1 MTIKIKD
8 KTMYRI
14 ITIALSISICFA
26 ADNIQS
32 RMDKLMQSLQEKY
45 QIYSPED
52 LHKLT
57 SRSNTNNRS
66 FSSSDMDD
74 LFGEWFLEEENY
86 EMYVTVGHDQSIPNM
101 IQMMALM
108 EAEGNVTVTA
118 SDYETELTYM
128 LDPSMMDMDN
138 GDDDDDDDDDTY
150 SYGPRIGMY
159 LTDLDP
165 GGGGIYFDETDTE
178 ATITFVDVPLLG
190 GGDGLNTFQVQLFY
204 SSGQIIISYKDLS
217 LNGSNTDQAPGG
229 LAIGIANGEGHYDEV
244 DLSESAGESYS
255 FPVEG
260 YSDSNELDLAYK
272 QITFTPNSDFS
283 EYSVSATTITDL
295 PASYS
300 NEITV
305 EDDDYTEQSLSSYFE
320 FYGNSYNQIYI
331 NNDGNIGF
339 EDGDDTCVCSACDD
353 GDGDCA
359 AAYLSGEGDIDHDPL
374 FIGEE
379 DYNAFSTLIYA
390 QNYTALIFAQDY
402 VDDYSSNHG
411 QSSFELDSVFNLVI
425 EGDNVSGG
433 LGGDNPGNCE
443 INWPED
449 PYRMAV
455 YSFVSEYVLS
465 EGASVG
471 CFVDDVSL
479 DQTFSY
485 VALEMESLWSGG
497 DNGDDGDD
505 DYDLFILNFDFLDFF
520 QFMFGVPP
528 EGVDNPLIVMINFE
542 EEIVAAQGL
551 TAFGQDPDLYIADP
565 SDVASSVS
573 FDMDDQTLIITELSL
588 MDSPGTAVLS
598 LNGTIGP
605 GMIDLV
611 AGVSTEIPGFGIDI
625 LEEESEAT
633 EVYIVFHEDSTGMG
647 IEIEEDEE
655 YGDIIDTSYF
665 DWLATS
671 DSLWL
676 FEDEWI
682 CSEDD
687 ESYSSEEECSM
698 ECDAECQNNVDV
710 EGKPLSYEFSDDTLF
725 IRETGYPCEEEG
737 VDTYDECIEEVD
749 MDFLLGDLE
758 DIEDLYIHNT
768 LVMLSTGDDVS
779 LADVTVMPEKF
790 TLHQNYPN
798 PFNPITTLRYELPE
812 QTHVNITIYDMLG
825 RKVKTILNEQQS
837 PGYKQLIWDASNDYG
852 KPVSAGI
859 YLYQIQ
865 AGEYISTKKMVL
877 LK

>member
-1 MTIKIKD
+1 
-8 KTMYRI
+8 MYRI
-14 ITIALSISICFA
+14 GIISLSLSICFA
-26 ADNIQS
+26 SDDIQS
-32 RMDKLMQSLQEKY
+32 RMDKLMKSFQEKY

-74 LFGEWFLEEENY
+74 LLGEWFVEEENY
-86 EMYVTVGHDQSIPNM
+86 EMYVTVGHDQSIPNIMQM
-101 IQMMALM
+101 IAMM

-128 LDPSMMDMDN
+128 LYASMLEMDN
-138 GDDDDDDDDDTY
+138 GDDDDDD
-150 SYGPRIGMY
+150 
-159 LTDLDP
+159 
-165 GGGGIYFDETDTE
+165 
-178 ATITFVDVPLLG
+178 
-190 GGDGLNTFQVQLFY
+190 
-204 SSGQIIISYKDLS
+204 
-217 LNGSNTDQAPGG
+217 
-229 LAIGIANGEGHYDEV
+229 
-244 DLSESAGESYS
+244 
-255 FPVEG
+255 
-260 YSDSNELDLAYK
+260 
-272 QITFTPNSDFS
+272 
-283 EYSVSATTITDL
+283 
-295 PASYS
+295 
-300 NEITV
+300 
-305 EDDDYTEQSLSSYFE
+305 
-320 FYGNSYNQIYI
+320 
-331 NNDGNIGF
+331 
-339 EDGDDTCVCSACDD
+339 
-353 GDGDCA
+353 
-359 AAYLSGEGDIDHDPL
+359 PL
-374 FIGEE
+374 FLGED

-433 LGGDNPGNCE
+433 LGGNNPGNCE

-471 CFVDDVSL
+471 CFVDDGTL

-497 DNGDDGDD
+497 DDGDDGDD
-505 DYDLFILNFDFLDFF
+505 DSDLFIMNFGFLDYFL
-520 QFMFGVPP
+520 FMFGIPP
-528 EGVDNPLIVMINFE
+528 EGVDNPLMVMINFE

-551 TAFGQDPDLYIADP
+551 TAFGQDPDIYVADP

-573 FDMDDQTLIITELSL
+573 FDMDEQTLIITELSL
-588 MDSPGTAVLS
+588 MDSTETAVLS

-605 GMIDLV
+605 GMIEFL
-611 AGVSTEIPGFGIDI
+611 AGVVTEMPIPMLDGEEDI
-625 LEEESEAT
+625 P
-633 EVYIVFHEDSTGMG
+633 EVYMIFNEDSTGME
-647 IEIEEDEE
+647 IEIIEDED
-655 YGDIIDTSYF
+655 YGDMIDTSYF
-665 DWLATS
+665 DWFATS
-671 DSLWL
+671 DSLW
-676 FEDEWI
+676 FIEDEWI
-682 CSEDD
+682 CDGGEGYTDSF
-687 ESYSSEEECSM
+687 SSEEECNE
-698 ECDAECQNNVDV
+698 ECNTDCYYDEDNDGMAIY
-710 EGKPLSYEFSDDTLF
+710 YEFSDDTLF
-725 IRETGYPCEEEG
+725 ISVTEYPCE
-737 VDTYDECIEEVD
+737 DFNDYDECIEEGE
-749 MDFLLGDLE
+749 MDLFIGELE
-758 DIEDLYIHNT
+758 DIQDAYIHNT
-768 LVMLSTGDDVS
+768 LVMLPTGDDVS

-790 TLHQNYPN
+790 MLHQNYPN

>member
-1 MTIKIKD
+1 
-8 KTMYRI
+8 MYRI
-14 ITIALSISICFA
+14 VIIALSLSICVA
-26 ADNIQS
+26 SDDIQS
-32 RMDKLMQSLQEKY
+32 RMDKLMESLQEKY

-74 LFGEWFLEEENY
+74 LFGEWFVEEENY
-86 EMYVTVGHDQSIPNM
+86 EMYVTVGSDQSIPNM
-101 IQMMALM
+101 MQMTAMM
-108 EAEGNVTVTA
+108 EAEGNVTATA

-128 LDPSMMDMDN
+128 LYASMLEIDN
-138 GDDDDDDDDDTY
+138 GDDDDDDDNYT
-150 SYGPRIGMY
+150 YGPRIGMY
-159 LTDLDP
+159 LTDLYP
-165 GGGGIYFDETDTE
+165 GDGGAVYFDETDTE
-178 ATITFVDVPLLG
+178 ATITFVDVPLF
-190 GGDGLNTFQVQLFY
+190 DDSDALNTFQVQLIY
-204 SSGQIIISYKDLS
+204 SSGEIIISYKDLS
-217 LNGSNTDQAPGG
+217 LTGSNTEQAPGG
-229 LAIGIANGEGHYDEV
+229 LAIGIANGEGDYDEV

-339 EDGDDTCVCSACDD
+339 EDGDETCVCWVCDD

-359 AAYLSGEGDIDHDPL
+359 AAYLSGESNIDNDPL
-374 FIGEE
+374 FVGED
-379 DYNAFSTLIYA
+379 DYNAASVLIYA

-411 QSSFELDSVFNLVI
+411 QSTFELDSEFNLVI

-465 EGASVG
+465 EGGSVG
-471 CFVDDVSL
+471 CFVDDGTL
-479 DQTFSY
+479 DQTFAY

-497 DNGDDGDD
+497 DGGNDGDD
-505 DYDLFILNFDFLDFF
+505 DSDLFIMNFDVLNFFL
-520 QFMFGVPP
+520 FMFGMPP
-528 EGVDNPLIVMINFE
+528 EGVDNPLMVMINFE

-551 TAFGQDPDLYIADP
+551 TAFGQDPDIYIADP
-565 SDVASSVS
+565 SDFESSVS
-573 FDMDDQTLIITELSL
+573 FDMDEQTLIITELSL
-588 MDSPGTAVLS
+588 MDSTGTAVLS

-605 GMIDLV
+605 DMIDLV
-611 AGVSTEIPGFGIDI
+611 AGVSTEIPYFNMEIFGEE
-625 LEEESEAT
+625 LEAPEI
-633 EVYIVFHEDSTGMG
+633 YMVFHEDSTGMT
-647 IEIEEDEE
+647 IEIEEDED
-655 YGDIIDTSYF
+655 YGDMIDTSYF
-665 DWLATS
+665 DWFATS

-682 CSEDD
+682 CDGGEGYTDSFA
-687 ESYSSEEECSM
+687 SEEECNE
-698 ECDAECQNNVDV
+698 ECNTDCYYDEDNDGMAIY
-710 EGKPLSYEFSDDTLF
+710 YEFSDDTLF
-725 IRETGYPCEEEG
+725 ISVTEYPCE
-737 VDTYDECIEEVD
+737 DFNDYDECIEEGE
-749 MDFLLGDLE
+749 MDLFIGELE
-758 DIEDLYIHNT
+758 DIQDFYIHNT
-768 LVMLSTGDDVS
+768 LVMLPTGDDVS

-790 TLHQNYPN
+790 TIHQNYPN
-798 PFNPITTLRYELPE
+798 PFNPVTTLRYDLPE
-812 QTHVNITIYDMLG
+812 QTHVNITVYDMLG
-825 RKVKTILNEQQS
+825 RKVRTIFNQQQA
-837 PGYKQLIWDASNDYG
+837 PGYKSLIWDATNDYG

-865 AGEYISTKKMVL
+865 AGEYMQTKKMVL

>member
-1 MTIKIKD
+1 
-8 KTMYRI
+8 MYRI
-14 ITIALSISICFA
+14 VIIALSLSICVA
-26 ADNIQS
+26 SDDIQS
-32 RMDKLMQSLQEKY
+32 RMDKLMKSIQEKY

-74 LFGEWFLEEENY
+74 LFGEWFVEEENY
-86 EMYVTVGHDQSIPNM
+86 EMYVTVGSDQSIPNM
-101 IQMMALM
+101 MQMTAMM
-108 EAEGNVTVTA
+108 EAEGNVTATA

-128 LDPSMMDMDN
+128 LYASMLEMDN
-138 GDDDDDDDDDTY
+138 GDNDDDDDTY

-165 GGGGIYFDETDTE
+165 SGGGIYFDETDAE

-204 SSGQIIISYKDLS
+204 SSGEIIISYKDLS
-217 LNGSNTDQAPGG
+217 LTGSNTEQAPGG
-229 LAIGIANGEGHYDEV
+229 LAIGIANGEGDYDEV

-283 EYSVSATTITDL
+283 EYSVSATTITGL

-374 FIGEE
+374 FLGED

-465 EGASVG
+465 EGGSVG
-471 CFVDDVSL
+471 CFVDDVTL
-479 DQTFSY
+479 DQTFAY

-497 DNGDDGDD
+497 DDGDDGDD
-505 DYDLFILNFDFLDFF
+505 DSDLFIMNFDVLNFFL
-520 QFMFGVPP
+520 FMFGMPP
-528 EGVDNPLIVMINFE
+528 EGVDNPLMVMINFE

-551 TAFGQDPDLYIADP
+551 TAFGQDPDIYIADP
-565 SDVASSVS
+565 SDFESSVS
-573 FDMDDQTLIITELSL
+573 FDMDEQTLIITELSL
-588 MDSPGTAVLS
+588 MDSTETAVLS

-611 AGVSTEIPGFGIDI
+611 AGVSTEIPGLDMEI
-625 LEEESEAT
+625 LGEELEAP
-633 EVYIVFHEDSTGMG
+633 EVYMVFHEDSTGMI
-647 IEIEEDEE
+647 IEIEEDED
-655 YGDIIDTSYF
+655 YGDMIDTSYF
-665 DWLATS
+665 DWFATS

-676 FEDEWI
+676 FDDEWI
-682 CSEDD
+682 CDGGEGYTDSFA
-687 ESYSSEEECSM
+687 SEEECNE
-698 ECDAECQNNVDV
+698 ECNTDCYYDEDNDGMA
-710 EGKPLSYEFSDDTLF
+710 LYYEFSDDTLF
-725 IRETGYPCEEEG
+725 ISVTEYPCE
-737 VDTYDECIEEVD
+737 DFNDYDECIEEGE
-749 MDFLLGDLE
+749 MDLFIGELE
-758 DIEDLYIHNT
+758 DIQDFYIHNT
-768 LVMLSTGDDVS
+768 LVMLPTGDDVS

-790 TLHQNYPN
+790 TIHQNYPN
-798 PFNPITTLRYELPE
+798 PFNPVTTLRYDLPE
-812 QTHVNITIYDMLG
+812 NGNVNITIYDMLG
-825 RKVKTILNEQQS
+825 RQVKTLINQNQDA
-837 PGYKQLIWDASNDYG
+837 GYRSVIWNATNNYG
-852 KPVSAGI
+852 EPVSAGI

-865 AGEYISTKKMVL
+865 AGEYMQTKKMVL

>member
-1 MTIKIKD
+1 
-8 KTMYRI
+8 MYRI
-14 ITIALSISICFA
+14 VIIALSLSICVA
-26 ADNIQS
+26 SDDIQS
-32 RMDKLMQSLQEKY
+32 RMDKLMKSIQEKY

-74 LFGEWFLEEENY
+74 LFGEWFVEEENY
-86 EMYVTVGHDQSIPNM
+86 EMYVTVGSDQSIPNM
-101 IQMMALM
+101 MQMTAMM
-108 EAEGNVTVTA
+108 EAEGNVTATA

-128 LDPSMMDMDN
+128 LYASMLEMDN
-138 GDDDDDDDDDTY
+138 GDDDDDDDDTY

-165 GGGGIYFDETDTE
+165 SGGGIYFDETDAE

-204 SSGQIIISYKDLS
+204 SSGEIIISYKDLS
-217 LNGSNTDQAPGG
+217 LTGSNTEQAPGG
-229 LAIGIANGEGHYDEV
+229 LAIGIANGEGDYDEV

-339 EDGDDTCVCSACDD
+339 EDGDDTCVCSVCDD

-374 FIGEE
+374 FLGED

-465 EGASVG
+465 EGGSVG
-471 CFVDDVSL
+471 CFVDDVTL

-497 DNGDDGDD
+497 DDGDDGDD
-505 DYDLFILNFDFLDFF
+505 DSDLFIMNFDVLNFFL
-520 QFMFGVPP
+520 FMFGMPP
-528 EGVDNPLIVMINFE
+528 EGVDNPLMVMINFE

-551 TAFGQDPDLYIADP
+551 TAFGQDPDIYIADP
-565 SDVASSVS
+565 SDFESSVS
-573 FDMDDQTLIITELSL
+573 FDMDEQTLIITELSL
-588 MDSPGTAVLS
+588 MDSTETAVLS

-611 AGVSTEIPGFGIDI
+611 AGVSTEIPGLDMEI
-625 LEEESEAT
+625 LGEELEAP
-633 EVYIVFHEDSTGMG
+633 EVYMVFHEDSTGMI
-647 IEIEEDEE
+647 IEIEEDED
-655 YGDIIDTSYF
+655 YGDMIDTSYF
-665 DWLATS
+665 DWFATS

-676 FEDEWI
+676 FDDEWI
-682 CSEDD
+682 CDGGEGYTDSFA
-687 ESYSSEEECSM
+687 SEEECNE
-698 ECDAECQNNVDV
+698 ECNTDCYYDEDNDGMA
-710 EGKPLSYEFSDDTLF
+710 LYYEFSDDTLF
-725 IRETGYPCEEEG
+725 ISVTEYPCE
-737 VDTYDECIEEVD
+737 DFNDYDECIEEGE
-749 MDFLLGDLE
+749 MDLFIGELE
-758 DIEDLYIHNT
+758 DIQDFYIHNT
-768 LVMLSTGDDVS
+768 LVMLPTGDDVS

-790 TLHQNYPN
+790 TIHQNYPN
-798 PFNPITTLRYELPE
+798 PFNPVTTLRYDLPE
-812 QTHVNITIYDMLG
+812 NGNVNITIYDMLG
-825 RKVKTILNEQQS
+825 RQVKTLINQNQDA
-837 PGYKQLIWDASNDYG
+837 GYRSVVWNATNNYG
-852 KPVSAGI
+852 EPVSAGI

-865 AGEYISTKKMVL
+865 AGEYMQTKKMVL

>member
-1 MTIKIKD
+1 
-8 KTMYRI
+8 MYRI
-14 ITIALSISICFA
+14 GIISLSLSICFA
-26 ADNIQS
+26 SDDIQS
-32 RMDKLMQSLQEKY
+32 RMDKLMKSLQEKY
-45 QIYSPED
+45 QVYSLED
-52 LHKLT
+52 LENLT
-57 SRSNTNNRS
+57 FQPQVANRTLSSR
-66 FSSSDMDD
+66 DMDD
-74 LFGEWFLEEENY
+74 LFGEWFVEEQNF
-86 EMYVTVGHDQSIPNM
+86 EMYVTVGHDQSMPNIM
-101 IQMMALM
+101 QMMALV
-108 EAEGNVTVTA
+108 EAEGNVTATA

-128 LDPSMMDMDN
+128 LYASMLEMDN
-138 GDDDDDDDDDTY
+138 GDDDDDDGDTY

-165 GGGGIYFDETDTE
+165 SGGGIYFDETDTE
-178 ATITFVDVPLLG
+178 ATITFVDVPHLG
-190 GGDGLNTFQVQLFY
+190 VGDGLNTFQVQLFY
-204 SSGQIIISYKDLS
+204 SSGEIIISYKDLS
-217 LNGSNTDQAPGG
+217 LNGSNTEHAPGG
-229 LAIGIANGEGHYDEV
+229 LAIGIANGEGYYDEV

-255 FPVEG
+255 CPVEG
-260 YSDSNELDLAYK
+260 YSYSNELDLAYK

-359 AAYLSGEGDIDHDPL
+359 AAYLSGESDIDHDPL
-374 FIGEE
+374 FLGED
-379 DYNAFSTLIYA
+379 DYNAFSTLIFA
-390 QNYTALIFAQDY
+390 QNYTAFIFAQDY

-433 LGGDNPGNCE
+433 LGGNNPGNCE

-465 EGASVG
+465 EGGSVG
-471 CFVDDVSL
+471 CFVDDGTL
-479 DQTFSY
+479 DQTFAY

-497 DNGDDGDD
+497 DGGNDGDD
-505 DYDLFILNFDFLDFF
+505 DSDLFIMNFGFLDFF
-520 QFMFGVPP
+520 LFMFGMPP
-528 EGVDNPLIVMINFE
+528 EGVDNPLMVMINFE

-551 TAFGQDPDLYIADP
+551 TAFGQDPDIYVADP

-573 FDMDDQTLIITELSL
+573 FDMDEQTLIITELSL
-588 MDSPGTAVLS
+588 MDSTETAVLS

-605 GMIDLV
+605 GMIEFL
-611 AGVSTEIPGFGIDI
+611 AGVVTEMPIPMLDGEEDI
-625 LEEESEAT
+625 P
-633 EVYIVFHEDSTGMG
+633 EVYMIFNEDSTGME
-647 IEIEEDEE
+647 IEIIEDED
-655 YGDIIDTSYF
+655 YGDMIDTSYF
-665 DWLATS
+665 DWFATS
-671 DSLWL
+671 DSLW
-676 FEDEWI
+676 FIEDEWI
-682 CSEDD
+682 CDGGEGYTDSF
-687 ESYSSEEECSM
+687 SSEEECNE
-698 ECDAECQNNVDV
+698 ECNTDCYYDEDNDGMAIY
-710 EGKPLSYEFSDDTLF
+710 YEFSDDTLF
-725 IRETGYPCEEEG
+725 ISVTEYPCE
-737 VDTYDECIEEVD
+737 DFNDYDECIEEGE
-749 MDFLLGDLE
+749 MDLFIGELE
-758 DIEDLYIHNT
+758 DIQDFYINNT
-768 LVMLSTGDDVS
+768 LVMLPTGDDVS

-798 PFNPITTLRYELPE
+798 PFNPVTTLRYDLPE
-812 QTHVNITIYDMLG
+812 NGNVNITIYDMLG
-825 RKVKTILNEQQS
+825 RQVKALINQNQDA
-837 PGYKQLIWDASNDYG
+837 GYRSVVWNATNNYG
-852 KPVSAGI
+852 EPVSAGI

-865 AGEYISTKKMVL
+865 AGEYMQTKKMVL

>member
-1 MTIKIKD
+1 
-8 KTMYRI
+8 MYRI
-14 ITIALSISICFA
+14 VIIALSLSICVA
-26 ADNIQS
+26 SDDIQS
-32 RMDKLMQSLQEKY
+32 RMDKLMKSLQEKY

-74 LFGEWFLEEENY
+74 LFGEWFVEEENY
-86 EMYVTVGHDQSIPNM
+86 EMYVTVGSDQSIPNM
-101 IQMMALM
+101 MQMTAMM
-108 EAEGNVTVTA
+108 EAEGNVTATA

-128 LDPSMMDMDN
+128 LYASMLEMDN
-138 GDDDDDDDDDTY
+138 GDDDDDDDDTY

-165 GGGGIYFDETDTE
+165 SGGGIYFDETDAE

-204 SSGQIIISYKDLS
+204 SSGEIIISYKDLS
-217 LNGSNTDQAPGG
+217 LTGSNTEQAPGG
-229 LAIGIANGEGHYDEV
+229 LAIGIANGEGYYDEV

-339 EDGDDTCVCSACDD
+339 EDGDDTCVCSVCDD
-353 GDGDCA
+353 GDGYCA

-374 FIGEE
+374 FLGED

-411 QSSFELDSVFNLVI
+411 QSTFELDSEFNLVI

-465 EGASVG
+465 EGGSVG
-471 CFVDDVSL
+471 CFVDDGTL
-479 DQTFSY
+479 DQTFAY

-497 DNGDDGDD
+497 DDGDDGDD
-505 DYDLFILNFDFLDFF
+505 DSDLFIMNFDVLNFFL
-520 QFMFGVPP
+520 FMFGMPP
-528 EGVDNPLIVMINFE
+528 EGVDNPLMVMINFE

-551 TAFGQDPDLYIADP
+551 TAFGQDPDIYIADP
-565 SDVASSVS
+565 SDFESSVS
-573 FDMDDQTLIITELSL
+573 FDMDEQTLIITELSL
-588 MDSPGTAVLS
+588 MDSTETAVLS

-611 AGVSTEIPGFGIDI
+611 SGVSTEIPGLDMEI
-625 LEEESEAT
+625 LGEELEAP
-633 EVYIVFHEDSTGMG
+633 EVYMVFHEDSTGMI
-647 IEIEEDEE
+647 IEIEEDED
-655 YGDIIDTSYF
+655 YGDMIDTSYF
-665 DWLATS
+665 DWFATS

-676 FEDEWI
+676 FDDEWI
-682 CSEDD
+682 CDGGEGYTDSFA
-687 ESYSSEEECSM
+687 SEEECNE
-698 ECDAECQNNVDV
+698 ECNTDCYYDEDNDGMA
-710 EGKPLSYEFSDDTLF
+710 LYYEFSDDTLF
-725 IRETGYPCEEEG
+725 ISVTEYPCEDFNDYG
-737 VDTYDECIEEVD
+737 ECIEEGE
-749 MDFLLGDLE
+749 MDLFIGELE
-758 DIEDLYIHNT
+758 DIQDFYIHNT
-768 LVMLSTGDDVS
+768 LVMLPTGDDVS

-790 TLHQNYPN
+790 TIHQNYPN
-798 PFNPITTLRYELPE
+798 PFNPVTTLRYDLPE
-812 QTHVNITIYDMLG
+812 NGNVNITIYDMLG
-825 RKVKTILNEQQS
+825 RQVKTLINQNQDA
-837 PGYKQLIWDASNDYG
+837 GYRSVVWNATNNYG
-852 KPVSAGI
+852 EPVSAGI

-865 AGEYISTKKMVL
+865 AGEYMQTKKMVL

>member
-1 MTIKIKD
+1 
-8 KTMYRI
+8 MYRI
-14 ITIALSISICFA
+14 VIIALSLSICVA
-26 ADNIQS
+26 SDDIQS
-32 RMDKLMQSLQEKY
+32 RMDKLMKSIQEKY

-74 LFGEWFLEEENY
+74 LFGEWFVEEENY
-86 EMYVTVGHDQSIPNM
+86 EMYVTVGSDQSIPNM
-101 IQMMALM
+101 MQMTAMM
-108 EAEGNVTVTA
+108 EAEGNVTATA

-128 LDPSMMDMDN
+128 LYASMLEMDN
-138 GDDDDDDDDDTY
+138 GDDDDDDDDTY

-165 GGGGIYFDETDTE
+165 SGGGIYFDETDAE

-204 SSGQIIISYKDLS
+204 SSGEIIISYKDLS
-217 LNGSNTDQAPGG
+217 LTGSNTEQAPGG
-229 LAIGIANGEGHYDEV
+229 LAIGIANGEGDYDEV

-374 FIGEE
+374 FLGED
-379 DYNAFSTLIYA
+379 DYNTFSTLIYA

-465 EGASVG
+465 EGGSVG
-471 CFVDDVSL
+471 CFVDDVTL
-479 DQTFSY
+479 DQTFAY

-497 DNGDDGDD
+497 DDGDDGDD
-505 DYDLFILNFDFLDFF
+505 DSDLFIMNFDVLNFFL
-520 QFMFGVPP
+520 FMFGMPP
-528 EGVDNPLIVMINFE
+528 EGVDNPLMVMINFE

-551 TAFGQDPDLYIADP
+551 TAFGQDPDIYIADP
-565 SDVASSVS
+565 SDFESSVS
-573 FDMDDQTLIITELSL
+573 FDMDEQTLIITELSL
-588 MDSPGTAVLS
+588 MDSTETAVLS

-611 AGVSTEIPGFGIDI
+611 AGVSTEIPGLDMEI
-625 LEEESEAT
+625 LGEGLEAP
-633 EVYIVFHEDSTGMG
+633 EVYMVFHEDSTGMI
-647 IEIEEDEE
+647 IEIEEDED
-655 YGDIIDTSYF
+655 YGDMIDTSYF
-665 DWLATS
+665 DWFATS

-676 FEDEWI
+676 FDDEWI
-682 CSEDD
+682 CDGGEGYTDSFA
-687 ESYSSEEECSM
+687 SEEECNE
-698 ECDAECQNNVDV
+698 ECNTDCYYDEDNDGMA
-710 EGKPLSYEFSDDTLF
+710 LYYEFSDDTLF
-725 IRETGYPCEEEG
+725 ISVTEYPCE
-737 VDTYDECIEEVD
+737 DFNDYDECIEEGE
-749 MDFLLGDLE
+749 MDLFIGELE
-758 DIEDLYIHNT
+758 DIQDFYIHNT
-768 LVMLSTGDDVS
+768 LVMLPTGDDVS

-790 TLHQNYPN
+790 TIHQNYPN
-798 PFNPITTLRYELPE
+798 PFNPVTTLRYDLPE
-812 QTHVNITIYDMLG
+812 NGNVNITIYDMLG
-825 RKVKTILNEQQS
+825 RQVKTLINQNQDA
-837 PGYKQLIWDASNDYG
+837 GYRSVIWNATNNYG
-852 KPVSAGI
+852 EPVSAGI

-865 AGEYISTKKMVL
+865 AGEYMQTKKMVL

>member
-1 MTIKIKD
+1 
-8 KTMYRI
+8 MYRI

-74 LFGEWFLEEENY
+74 LLGEWFVEEENY
-86 EMYVTVGHDQSIPNM
+86 EMYVTVGHDQSIPNIMQM
-101 IQMMALM
+101 IAMM

-128 LDPSMMDMDN
+128 LYASMLEMDN
-138 GDDDDDDDDDTY
+138 GDDDDDDGDTY

-165 GGGGIYFDETDTE
+165 SGGGIYFDETDTE
-178 ATITFVDVPLLG
+178 ATITFVDVPHLG
-190 GGDGLNTFQVQLFY
+190 VGDGLNTFQVQLFY
-204 SSGQIIISYKDLS
+204 SSGEIIISYKDLS
-217 LNGSNTDQAPGG
+217 LNGSNTEHAPGG
-229 LAIGIANGEGHYDEV
+229 LAIGIANGEGYYDEV

-255 FPVEG
+255 CPVEG

-272 QITFTPNSDFS
+272 QIIFTPNSDFS

-295 PASYS
+295 PSLYDQS
-300 NEITV
+300 SSSEISV
-305 EDDDYTEQSLSSYFE
+305 DDDDYTEQSLSSYFE

-359 AAYLSGEGDIDHDPL
+359 AAYLSGESDIDHDPL
-374 FIGEE
+374 FLGED
-379 DYNAFSTLIYA
+379 DYNAFSTLIFA
-390 QNYTALIFAQDY
+390 QNYTAFIFAQDY

-471 CFVDDVSL
+471 CFVDDVTL

-497 DNGDDGDD
+497 DGGDGGDDGDD
-505 DYDLFILNFDFLDFF
+505 DSDLFIMNLGFLDYFL
-520 QFMFGVPP
+520 FMFGIPP
-528 EGVDNPLIVMINFE
+528 EGVDNPLMVMINFE

-551 TAFGQDPDLYIADP
+551 TAFGQDPDIYVADP

-573 FDMDDQTLIITELSL
+573 FDMDEQTLIITELSL
-588 MDSPGTAVLS
+588 MDSAGTAVLS
-598 LNGTIGP
+598 LNGTIEP
-605 GMIDLV
+605 DMIDLV
-611 AGVSTEIPGFGIDI
+611 AGVSTEIPGLDLEI
-625 LEEESEAT
+625 LEEESEAP
-633 EVYIVFHEDSTGMG
+633 ELYLVFHEDSTGMG
-647 IEIEEDEE
+647 IEIEEDED
-655 YGDIIDTSYF
+655 YGDMIDTSYF

-687 ESYSSEEECSM
+687 EPYSSEEECSM
-698 ECDAECQNNVDV
+698 ECDAECQNNEDV
-710 EGKPLSYEFSDDTLF
+710 EGKAFSYEFSDDTLF
-725 IRETGYPCEEEG
+725 ISVTEYPCE
-737 VDTYDECIEEVD
+737 DFNDYDECIEEGE
-749 MDFLLGDLE
+749 MDLFIGELE
-758 DIEDLYIHNT
+758 DIQDFYIHNT
-768 LVMLSTGDDVS
+768 LVMLPTGDDVS

-790 TLHQNYPN
+790 MLHQNYPN

-837 PGYKQLIWDASNDYG
+837 PGYKQLIWDASNDNG

>member
-1 MTIKIKD
+1 V
-8 KTMYRI
+8 YRI
-14 ITIALSISICFA
+14 VIISLSLSICFA
-26 ADNIQS
+26 SDDIQS
-32 RMDKLMQSLQEKY
+32 RMDKLMKSLQEKY

-74 LFGEWFLEEENY
+74 LFGEWFVEAENY
-86 EMYVTVGHDQSIPNM
+86 EMYVTVGSDQSIPNM
-101 IQMMALM
+101 MQMTAIM
-108 EAEGNVTVTA
+108 EAEGNITATA

-128 LDPSMMDMDN
+128 LNASMLEMDN
-138 GDDDDDDDDDTY
+138 GDDDDDDDDNYT
-150 SYGPRIGMY
+150 YGPRIGMY

-165 GGGGIYFDETDTE
+165 GDGGAVYFDETDTQ
-178 ATITFVDVPLLG
+178 ATITFVDVPLF
-190 GGDGLNTFQVQLFY
+190 DDSDALNTFQVQLIY
-204 SSGQIIISYKDLS
+204 SSGEIIISYKDLS
-217 LNGSNTDQAPGG
+217 LTGSNTEQAPGG
-229 LAIGIANGEGHYDEV
+229 LAIGIANGEGDYDEV

-305 EDDDYTEQSLSSYFE
+305 DDDDYTEQSLSSYFE

-339 EDGDDTCVCSACDD
+339 EDGDETCVCWVCDD

-359 AAYLSGEGDIDHDPL
+359 AAYLSGESNIDNDPL
-374 FIGEE
+374 FVGED
-379 DYNAFSTLIYA
+379 DYNAASVLIYA

-425 EGDNVSGG
+425 DGDDVSGG

-471 CFVDDVSL
+471 CFVDDVTL
-479 DQTFSY
+479 DQTFAY

-497 DNGDDGDD
+497 DDGDD
-505 DYDLFILNFDFLDFF
+505 DSEDLFIMNFGFLDFF
-520 QFMFGVPP
+520 LFMFGMPP
-528 EGVDNPLIVMINFE
+528 EGVDNPLMVMINFE

-551 TAFGQDPDLYIADP
+551 TAFGQDPDIYIADP
-565 SDVASSVS
+565 SDFESSVS
-573 FDMDDQTLIITELSL
+573 FDMDEQTLIITELSL
-588 MDSPGTAVLS
+588 MDSTETAVLS

-611 AGVSTEIPGFGIDI
+611 AGVSTEIPGLDMEI
-625 LEEESEAT
+625 LGEELEAP
-633 EVYIVFHEDSTGMG
+633 EVYMVFHEDSTGMI
-647 IEIEEDEE
+647 IEIEEDED
-655 YGDIIDTSYF
+655 YGDMIDTSYF
-665 DWLATS
+665 DWFATS

-682 CSEDD
+682 CDGGEGYTDSF
-687 ESYSSEEECSM
+687 SSEEECNE
-698 ECDAECQNNVDV
+698 ECNTDCYYDEDNDGMAIY
-710 EGKPLSYEFSDDTLF
+710 YEFSDDTLF
-725 IRETGYPCEEEG
+725 ISVTEYPCE
-737 VDTYDECIEEVD
+737 DFNDYDECIEEGE
-749 MDFLLGDLE
+749 MDLFIGELE
-758 DIEDLYIHNT
+758 DIQDFYIHNT
-768 LVMLSTGDDVS
+768 LVMLPTGDDVS

-798 PFNPITTLRYELPE
+798 PFNPVTTLRYDLPE
-812 QTHVNITIYDMLG
+812 NGNVNITIYDMLG
-825 RKVKTILNEQQS
+825 RQVKTLINQNQDA
-837 PGYKQLIWDASNDYG
+837 GYRSVVWNATNNYG
-852 KPVSAGI
+852 EPVSAGI

-865 AGEYISTKKMVL
+865 AGEYMQTKKMVL